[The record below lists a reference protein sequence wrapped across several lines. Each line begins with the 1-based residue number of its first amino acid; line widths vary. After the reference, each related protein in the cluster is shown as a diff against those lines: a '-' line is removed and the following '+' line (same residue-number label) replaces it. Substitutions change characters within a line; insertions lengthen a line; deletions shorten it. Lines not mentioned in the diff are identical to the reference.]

1 MQFFYWENMRF
12 IILLTVFLSLYS
24 CLHLYGFLSAKR
36 ALAPG
41 PKANT
46 AVILF
51 MVLMIFA
58 PIIVRFLERNDLVTP
73 ARFFAY
79 IGYIWMGLLF
89 LFFSFAVAFDAYR
102 FILEAIQRAFNADFS
117 RFSLSKTQCFFIPL
131 FLSVGITIFGFF
143 EALNIRTERVIIRT
157 DKITQQIGRLKI
169 VQISD
174 VHLGLIVGKHRLKR
188 ILELVKAEKP
198 DILVSTGDLVHGQ
211 MNKLSE
217 LTGMIRKIPTKYGK
231 YAVTGNHEFYAG
243 LQEALKVTTDA
254 GFRVLR
260 GEGHNIAGVINI
272 AGVDDPAGKRFGL
285 EDNISEKTLLSKLP
299 RENFT
304 LFLKHRPWLNE
315 AKGELFDL
323 QLSGHTHKGQIFPFS
338 LIVKLF
344 YPYFNGLVS
353 LGNNSYIYVSRG
365 TGTWGPPVRFLA
377 PPEVTV
383 IELVHESKT
392 NHQASP
398 SQNS

>member
-1 MQFFYWENMRF
+1 MRF
-12 IILLTVFLSLYS
+12 IIFLTVFLSLYS
-24 CLHLYGFLSAKR
+24 GLHLYGFLSVKR
-36 ALAPG
+36 ALVPG
-41 PKANT
+41 PKVNA

-89 LFFSFAVAFDAYR
+89 LFFSFAVALDAYR
-102 FILEAIQRAFNADFS
+102 FIIEAIQRSFNADFS
-117 RFSLSKTQCFFIPL
+117 RFSLSKAQCFFIPL

-157 DKITQQIGRLKI
+157 DTITQKIGRLKI

-188 ILELVKAEKP
+188 IVEQIKAEKP
-198 DILVSTGDLVHGQ
+198 DVLVSTGDLVDGQ
-211 MNKLSE
+211 MNNLSGLAE
-217 LTGMIRKIPTKYGK
+217 MIRKIPTKYGK
-231 YAVTGNHEFYAG
+231 YAVLGNHEFYAG

-260 GEGHNIAGVINI
+260 GEGLNIPGVINI
-272 AGVDDPAGKRFGL
+272 AGVDDPAGKRYGL
-285 EDNISEKTLLSKLP
+285 EPNVSEKVLLSKLP
-299 RENFT
+299 RKNFT
-304 LFLKHRPWLNE
+304 LFLKHRPWLSK
-315 AKGELFDL
+315 AKGVLFDL

-344 YPYFNGLVS
+344 YPNFSGLVS
-353 LGNNSYIYVSRG
+353 LDNNSYLYVSKG
-365 TGTWGPPVRFLA
+365 TGTWGPPVRFLS
-377 PPEVTV
+377 PPEITV
-383 IELVHESKT
+383 IELVHQSKSS
-392 NHQASP
+392 N
-398 SQNS
+398 NSIAKFLN